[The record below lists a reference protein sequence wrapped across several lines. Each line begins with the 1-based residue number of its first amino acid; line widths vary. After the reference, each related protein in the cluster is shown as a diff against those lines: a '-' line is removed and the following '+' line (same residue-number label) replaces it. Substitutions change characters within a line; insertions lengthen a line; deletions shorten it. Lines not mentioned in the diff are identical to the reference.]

1 MGIID
6 RVKLNARANLNYIL
20 DKAQNPQK
28 MLNQF
33 LLEMQGSVREL
44 KEAVA
49 DAIVGVKKLEHEIS
63 ASTEKAALWEER
75 ALLALRK
82 NDDELAKKALEQKH
96 AYVEKERICK
106 EDLEKQKQT
115 VNELKET
122 LSTLEV
128 RLDELYQKRV
138 DLIKQYAQLQKKTAQ
153 TAAARPVSSEMNI
166 DIGVF
171 DTYDRMVD
179 KIKTMED
186 QAAALSELSGMDG
199 VEEEFRKLERE
210 TEVEAELKAMKEK
223 IQA

>member
-1 MGIID
+1 VGITD
-6 RVKLNARANLNYIL
+6 RIKLNARANLNYIL

-33 LLEMQGSVREL
+33 LLEMQGSVREF

-49 DAIVGVKKLEHEIS
+49 DAIVGVKKLEREIS

-75 ALLALRK
+75 TLLALRK
-82 NDDELAKKALEQKH
+82 NDDELARKALEQKH
-96 AYVEKERICK
+96 AYMEKERICK

-115 VNELKET
+115 VNELKES
-122 LSTLEV
+122 LSALEA

-153 TAAARPVSSEMNI
+153 TPTARPVSSEMDI

-186 QAAALSELSGMDG
+186 QAAALSELAGMDG
-199 VEEEFRKLERE
+199 LEEEFRKLERE